1 MKISFE
7 RQRNLNEIQSCV
19 NYNFKDIKLLN
30 TSLTHS
36 SYANE
41 NKMRSYESNERL
53 EFLGDAILNLIVSE
67 YLYYH
72 FSKLPEGELTKKR
85 ATVVCESSL
94 AFAARKINLG
104 NYILLGKGEET
115 TGGRN
120 RDSLLADAF
129 EALIGAVYIDG
140 GLTSTRTFLLG
151 MFEEEVI
158 YAISKGN
165 LFIDYKTEL
174 QEILQKRTKSKIEY
188 KVEKEAGPDHNKK
201 FYMNVIVENK
211 VIGSGMGRNKKEA
224 EQMAAKKAL
233 YRIGDR
239 IE

>member
-72 FSKLPEGELTKKR
+72 FLNIT
-85 ATVVCESSL
+85 
-94 AFAARKINLG
+94 
-104 NYILLGKGEET
+104 
-115 TGGRN
+115 
-120 RDSLLADAF
+120 
-129 EALIGAVYIDG
+129 
-140 GLTSTRTFLLG
+140 
-151 MFEEEVI
+151 
-158 YAISKGN
+158 
-165 LFIDYKTEL
+165 
-174 QEILQKRTKSKIEY
+174 
-188 KVEKEAGPDHNKK
+188 
-201 FYMNVIVENK
+201 
-211 VIGSGMGRNKKEA
+211 
-224 EQMAAKKAL
+224 
-233 YRIGDR
+233 
-239 IE
+239 